1 MEIVRVVG
9 LAILGVVLLAL
20 VRRTKPEIGVVLG
33 IACGTIIL
41 LTAVARTGELL
52 ALIRDLAVK
61 AGVDAGYTLLLLRVI
76 AIAFVTEFGAQ
87 VCRDAGEEA
96 VARAVEITGK
106 IMVLIVAI
114 PVVKAVLEVLASLLP
129 EAG

>member
-1 MEIVRVVG
+1 MEVVRVVG
-9 LAILGVVLLAL
+9 LAIVGVVLLAL
-20 VRRTKPEIGVVLG
+20 VRRTKPEIGVVLA
-33 IACGTIIL
+33 IACGAVIL
-41 LTAVARTGELL
+41 IMAVARAGELL

-106 IMVLIVAI
+106 IMVLIVAV

>member
-1 MEIVRVVG
+1 MEVVRVVG
-9 LAILGVVLLAL
+9 LAIVGVVLLAL
-20 VRRTKPEIGVVLG
+20 VRRTKPEIGVVLA
-33 IACGTIIL
+33 IACGAVIL
-41 LTAVARTGELL
+41 IMAVARAGELL

-76 AIAFVTEFGAQ
+76 AIAFATEFGAQ

-106 IMVLIVAI
+106 IMVLIVAV